1 MDRKVYVNVTTKL
14 IFRVDEGQSIYE
26 VLENMDYSFTSD
38 SENAEILETEILDW
52 EIVAIANETHNKGY
66 NHERAFNNKNIDQ

>member
-1 MDRKVYVNVTTKL
+1 MDRKVYVNLTTRL

-38 SENAEILETEILDW
+38 SDNADILETEILDW
-52 EIVAIANETHNKGY
+52 EVVDSK
-66 NHERAFNNKNIDQ
+66 